1 MKLFRG
7 TEKLVSSRFKNPVVT
22 IGNFDGCHLGHQ
34 EIFRR
39 VKAYAARFD
48 GEAVAYTFE
57 PHPLSVV
64 RGVEPQL
71 ILNLDEKIAAIQGLG
86 LNALVVAEFTPAVAS
101 TPPRDFI
108 REIMLE
114 RIGIKGLVVGHDFV
128 FGRANSGDINYL
140 RELGRE
146 LDFFVERVEPVKL
159 EGQVVSSSLIREHL
173 QAAEIRPA
181 NRLLGRPYGFKGTVV
196 HGMHRGRE
204 LGFPTANLISLKPL
218 MVPEGVYAVAVTA
231 AGRRRQGVLNIGS
244 NPTFG
249 DVGVSVEVHIF
260 DFEGDLYGA
269 ELQIDFIEFI
279 RGEIKFADKRLLIE
293 QMAADCE
300 FARTVF
306 EGAA

>member
-7 TEKLVSSRFKNPVVT
+7 TDKLVSSRFKNPVVT

-34 EIFRR
+34 EIFHR
-39 VKAYAARFD
+39 VRDYAARID

-71 ILNLDEKIAAIQGLG
+71 ILSLDEKIAAIQSLG

-108 REIMLE
+108 SAVMLE

-128 FGRANSGDINYL
+128 FGRANAGDINYL

-146 LDFFVERVEPVKL
+146 LDFFVDRVEPVKL
-159 EGQVVSSSLIREHL
+159 EGQVVSSSYIRERL

-204 LGFPTANLISLKPL
+204 LGFPTANLISAKAL
-218 MVPEGVYAVAVTA
+218 MVPEGVYAVMVKFGGQVHQAL
-231 AGRRRQGVLNIGS
+231 LNIGS

-249 DVGVSVEVHIF
+249 DVGVSVEAYILDF
-260 DFEGDLYGA
+260 DGDLYGA
-269 ELQIDFIEFI
+269 ELEVEFVEFI

-293 QMAADCE
+293 QMAADRE
-300 FARTVF
+300 IARAVF
-306 EGAA
+306 KGNL